1 MPILGSFGAGSGK
14 GFGLTSGGAP
24 DFICATGGTVTESGD
39 FRIHTFTG
47 PGSFVVNTAK
57 EPSNANVDYLV
68 VAGGGSGAY
77 ISGGEEQ
84 EDLENHI
91 QYQFQVVTQRVL
103 KLLQQVYLYQKHL
116 IQ

>member
-77 ISGGEEQ
+77 ISGGGGAARIAARAGAREV
-84 EDLENHI
+84 
-91 QYQFQVVTQRVL
+91 QVAGRD
-103 KLLQQVYLYQKHL
+103 
-116 IQ
+116 